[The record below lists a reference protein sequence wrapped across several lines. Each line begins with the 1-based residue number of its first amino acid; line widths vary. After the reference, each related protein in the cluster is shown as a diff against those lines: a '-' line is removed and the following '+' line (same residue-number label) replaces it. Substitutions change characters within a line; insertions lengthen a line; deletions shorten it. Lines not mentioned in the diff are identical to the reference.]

1 MYNITL
7 DNFEVLADD
16 YAITQSEAD
25 TIIQQLQTKSQDKT
39 IKDMLQSK
47 NRDKFANKLL
57 TPLFKK
63 TIKSRKKVTIPNET
77 QVRESLSDQLSDVI
91 YIH

>member
-25 TIIQQLQTKSQDKT
+25 TIIQQLQAKLQDKT
-39 IKDMLQSK
+39 IKDMYQSK
-47 NRDKFANKLL
+47 NRDKFAKQIVN
-57 TPLFKK
+57 
-63 TIKSRKKVTIPNET
+63 TII
-77 QVRESLSDQLSDVI
+77 
-91 YIH
+91 